1 MGEPASSQIEE
12 QVKAA
17 FPEGAIQQVQVLNY
31 GDDPGIEP
39 GQSAIRIFI
48 AEPAPPRP
56 GPDAKPAHQGP
67 DERAEP
73 AARGLRRFEEANYAA
88 VNKLR
93 HELQSIS
100 FMEFRFGGEEL
111 TTEQGPRLRLR
122 TSLAQERPAPDE
134 LTSVMTRLGPHD
146 LATVDTLIA
155 AGIAN
160 SRAEVLRW
168 ALGRV
173 RDNPA
178 YAEIEHRVS
187 EINALKARF

>member
-1 MGEPASSQIEE
+1 MGKPSSSQIEE

-48 AEPAPPRP
+48 AEPPPRR
-56 GPDAKPAHQGP
+56 PDAKPDDQEP

-73 AARGLRRFEEANYAA
+73 AARGLRRFEEANFAA

-100 FMEFRFGGEEL
+100 WMEFRFGGEEL
-111 TTEQGPRLRLR
+111 TTDHGPRLRLR
-122 TSLAQERPAPDE
+122 TSTEQERPAPDE

-168 ALGRV
+168 ALSRV

-178 YAEIEHRVS
+178 YAEIEHRVA
-187 EINALKARF
+187 EINTLKARF